1 MTRRSGFSLIELMAV
16 MIILGAFLM
25 AVVPALDGLVPSY
38 RLKGAARE
46 IATAMEQAQSEAVG
60 NRREYQLAYDL
71 DTDTYWLVLPPKR
84 KDEDREEADKTPEEL
99 AREEALKKQDDLEHG
114 LPPKDPD
121 APQDEEQATTDVE
134 REALTPKGL
143 PTDVVFV
150 SVVVG
155 DDEKSGGEI
164 RVPFTYLGTDGSHV
178 VGLKL
183 ENGEEGDQLWVKFNA
198 ITRTIEYHEQRPQAR
213 TTSGGDD

>member
-1 MTRRSGFSLIELMAV
+1 MTRRSGFSLIEIMAV
-16 MIILGAFLM
+16 MIILGIVLM
-25 AVVPALDGLVPSY
+25 SVVPALDGLVPTY

-46 IATAMEQAQSEAVG
+46 IASAIEQAQAEAVG

-71 DTDTYWLVLPPKR
+71 DTDTYWLVLPPKP
-84 KDEDREEADKTPEEL
+84 KDEEKAAETPEEA
-99 AREEALKKQDDLEHG
+99 ARKAALRPQDDLEHG
-114 LPPKDPD
+114 LPPRDPN
-121 APQDEEQATTDVE
+121 APQEEEEATTDVE

-155 DDEKSGGEI
+155 EEEKAGGEV
-164 RVPFTYLGTDGSHV
+164 RVPFSYLGADGSHI

-183 ENGEEGDQLWVKFNA
+183 ENGAESDQVWIKFNA

-213 TTSGGDD
+213 TLSGGDER